1 MNACKQNQVN
11 LRVESRFFSLADPKE
26 HELIFLELEDEQKIQ
41 INTRENGIAVH
52 VCWSTKDLIGALVVL
67 IERAGEKTTLFHFKF
82 YVTV

>member
-1 MNACKQNQVN
+1 MAVSKTRSNYPKRIFKSTWE
-11 LRVESRFFSLADPKE
+11 LRGSTSSS
-26 HELIFLELEDEQKIQ
+26 FLSSKMSKKIQ